1 MMKPYFRSGTVGTV
15 VEPESPAMVV
25 GPTTEVVTEE
35 EEWPQASPEV
45 VTAEAWAGNR
55 DATLREKL
63 SHLTPDQQEEL
74 ESNLSR
80 FPEVFGDSPGL
91 TGWAAH
97 DIDVGENKPI
107 KLPPIGSTHIHYEEQ
122 HYHSYN
128 SSSSVS
134 QGRHFT
140 C

>member
-91 TGWAAH
+91 TGPKEIFH
-97 DIDVGENKPI
+97 PQSNLNSPSRVMS
-107 KLPPIGSTHIHYEEQ
+107 STTVTTPFIHWQPSTKFCYPVQ
-122 HYHSYN
+122 
-128 SSSSVS
+128 
-134 QGRHFT
+134 
-140 C
+140 